1 VCVERDRD
9 RDRDRDGKGCL
20 QTMLHVYVSREIR
33 CVCVSRDRDWK
44 GYLILLSGNIS
55 FYIYLYLSPHTQELV
70 SEQTKT
76 LLHVYVSRER
86 EKERG
91 SSRHLFVET
100 SGCVWKDRE
109 RERFVQTPVSS
120 CVWRERERERGAFR
134 QLYMCVFEERET
146 ERGFQTIVCL
156 WK

>member
-1 VCVERDRD
+1 MFPESKIRYVYVS
-9 RDRDRDGKGCL
+9 RDRDGLCVCYMQHCL
-20 QTMLHVYVSREIR
+20 LCMCRETMLHVYVSREIR

-55 FYIYLYLSPHTQELV
+55 FYLYLYLSPHTQELV

-109 RERFVQTPVSS
+109 RERLVQTPVSS
-120 CVWRERERERGAFR
+120 CV
-134 QLYMCVFEERET
+134 
-146 ERGFQTIVCL
+146 
-156 WK
+156 